1 MQEFVNEVISG
12 LQSRLTDCEI
22 VQTTKDLT
30 NGLTKV
36 GVSIRPNGENIAPT
50 IYLDGF
56 YEDNLPVKDTID
68 AIVKIYEEHKNPDI
82 DVSWFSDFEKVKPM
96 LRARL
101 YNKSTKAEVFRGA
114 GEYGFDDLI
123 IVPYVNISM
132 RDGNGGSIKIMK
144 NHLDVW
150 GIPADEVIDIA
161 LGNVARIGKITD
173 MADFMSYRTGLP
185 REVFGDDSFMSIV
198 NITENCGQYGA
209 ISAITCRSQLME
221 IYPDG
226 YYVIPASIHECI
238 VVPMTVEDD
247 GLTDMVK
254 SVNADMIAPEEVL
267 SNHVYKVAG

>member
-36 GVSIRPNGENIAPT
+36 GVSIRPNGENIAPI

-82 DVSWFSDFEKVKPM
+82 DVNWFSDFEKVKPM

-101 YNKSTKAEVFRGA
+101 YNKSTKAEVFRSA

-123 IVPYVNISM
+123 IIPYVNVDMGPSN
-132 RDGNGGSIKIMK
+132 RGAVRIME
-144 NHLDVW
+144 NHLGVW
-150 GIPADEVIDIA
+150 GVSADEVIDIA
-161 LGNVARIGKITD
+161 LGNTARFGKITD
-173 MADFMSYRTGLP
+173 MADFMSDRTGLP
-185 REVFGDDSFMSIV
+185 SEMFPKGLMNVV
-198 NITENCGQYGA
+198 NLTENCGEYGA
-209 ISAITCRSQLME
+209 ISAVTCRSQLREM
-221 IYPDG
+221 YPDG

-238 VVPMTVEDD
+238 VVPIID
-247 GLTDMVK
+247 GFGDITEMVK
-254 SVNADMIAPEEVL
+254 AVNASVVAPEEVL
-267 SNHVYKVAG
+267 SDHVYKVAG